1 MLWRRFSSFLSLFV
15 LSLSILMGILFC
27 FEMKAWGFSQME
39 LSVIFGICVIIC
51 YMFSTIVLTYQDTLS
66 TLWLNTILML
76 LVVILQ
82 LTTITFLKEVLQ
94 TFFLL

>member
-15 LSLSILMGILFC
+15 LSLTILMGILFC
-27 FEMKAWGFSQME
+27 FEMKAWGFSQIE
-39 LSVIFGICVIIC
+39 LSVIFAICVMIC
-51 YMFSTIVLTYQDTLS
+51 YLFSSIVLTHQDTLS

-82 LTTITFLKEVLQ
+82 LTTITFLKDVLQ